1 MKPLVLGLG
10 NELLGD
16 DGVGILAAR
25 RLAGELAG
33 QADVVEC
40 NQSGIALLD
49 VLIGYQQAVI
59 IDAIFADGAAPGTI
73 RRLSPAGLGTVIS
86 PSPHYTGLP
95 EMIMIAD
102 RLGLEFPR
110 DIEIIAVTVADP
122 HTIGGTMT
130 QSVAEA
136 VDELVDHVKEQ
147 LRQWK
152 IKRDCQDPDN

>member
-1 MKPLVLGLG
+1 MKPLILGLG

-40 NQSGIALLD
+40 NLSGIALLD
-49 VLIGYQQAVI
+49 VLTGYRQAVI
-59 IDAIFADGAAPGTI
+59 MDSIPANGTPPGSVL
-73 RRLSPAGLGTVIS
+73 RLSPAELGTVMS

-102 RLGLEFPR
+102 RLDLEFPL
-110 DIEIIAVTVADP
+110 DIEIFAVTIADP
-122 HTIGGTMT
+122 HAIGGAMT
-130 QSVAEA
+130 QPVKDAM
-136 VDELVDHVKEQ
+136 DELVNRVKKQ
-147 LRQWK
+147 VRRW
-152 IKRDCQDPDN
+152 RNQDRRT